1 MTSIEQWEDFLQH
14 NTEEYK
20 DTVYSFSS
28 DINFLEIFP
37 NGCDGL
43 IIYPEIDGFNTTWK
57 NLFMIGPSP
66 LEFING
72 VSHLNF
78 ENMFVNANSCI
89 KWGKKLTYINV
100 SVSIGGVTCTLSN
113 NVYFDGITPEI
124 HHCNFVIAGRPN
136 VLGLGGTWNHDYPI
150 ENCFIYLDMDTV
162 VFALD
167 DQDAYNTTIQGR
179 VYADSYIRSAL
190 HSRECVTD
198 VDPESP
204 DPENPDYI
212 LIPRTNSAI
221 FNFVTDSRSTQF
233 LDYHWGFY
241 NIYYNQDISDF
252 PGKSSDYNGWMQPV
266 TTEDITSGSF
276 LYTTDPKGV
285 RHPLPYWKISNKFHV
300 PVYEDFA
307 DADIVELGT
316 FKQSHITEITLP
328 ATCKYCKNSFPA
340 GTTIHG
346 GVLADYRETD

>member
-1 MTSIEQWEDFLQH
+1 MTSREQWEDFLQH

-66 LEFING
+66 LEFISG

-100 SVSIGGVTCTLSN
+100 SASIGGVTCTLSS
-113 NVYFDGITPEI
+113 NVNLTGITPEI
-124 HHCNFVIAGRPN
+124 HHCNFSIAGRPN
-136 VLGLGGTWNHDYPI
+136 VLGLGGTWNHDHPI

-162 VFALD
+162 IFD
-167 DQDAYNTTIQGR
+167 MPNQDAYNTTVHGR

-190 HSRECVTD
+190 YSRECVVD

-212 LIPRTNSAI
+212 LIPRTNSAV
-221 FNFVTDSRSTQF
+221 FNFVTDSKSTQF

-266 TTEDITSGSF
+266 TTEDISSGSF
-276 LYTTDPKGV
+276 LYKTDPKGV
-285 RHPLPYWKISNKFHV
+285 RHPLPYWKTSNKFHV
-300 PVYEDFA
+300 PVYEDFT
-307 DADIVELGT
+307 DTDIVELGA
-316 FKQSHITEITLP
+316 FKQSKITKITLP
-328 ATCKYCKNSFPA
+328 ETCKYCKNSFPT